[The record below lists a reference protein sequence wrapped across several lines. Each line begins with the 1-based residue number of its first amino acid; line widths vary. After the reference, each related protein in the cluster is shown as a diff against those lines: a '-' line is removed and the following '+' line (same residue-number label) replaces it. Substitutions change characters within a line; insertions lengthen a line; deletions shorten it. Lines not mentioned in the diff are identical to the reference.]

1 MAALN
6 LPVISCSLDPA
17 SRSRTLASASSG
29 LLREQGHDSSVIDLA
44 EMELPP
50 FDNDRVF
57 ESPAFRRLHAL
68 ITAADGVVL
77 AFPIYN
83 WAPAASVKSLIE
95 ATGATGEDGRVA
107 AWFDKV
113 VTFVCAAG
121 LPHSYMATATL
132 GQSLMLDFKCVINP
146 YTAYLSERD
155 WERPEVLKADRA
167 ERLAKTMSV
176 HAELSALL
184 SERSYRSVWEV

>member
-29 LLREQGHDSSVIDLA
+29 LLREHGHDSSVIDLA

-57 ESPAFRRLHAL
+57 ESHAFRRLHAL

-121 LPHSYMATATL
+121 LQHSTMATATL
-132 GQSLMLDFKCVINP
+132 GQTLMLDIKCVINP

-155 WERPEVLKADRA
+155 WERPEVLKADRG